1 MPDHWG
7 FVFAAYA
14 IAAVVLFGYWR
25 HLRRREAELSALRA
39 RREAKSL

>member
-14 IAAVVLFGYWR
+14 IAAVALFLYWR
-25 HLRRREAELSALRA
+25 HLIRREAELTALQA

>member
-14 IAAVVLFGYWR
+14 LAAVALGAYWR
-25 HLRRREAELSALRA
+25 RLA
-39 RREAKSL
+39 RRERELERR